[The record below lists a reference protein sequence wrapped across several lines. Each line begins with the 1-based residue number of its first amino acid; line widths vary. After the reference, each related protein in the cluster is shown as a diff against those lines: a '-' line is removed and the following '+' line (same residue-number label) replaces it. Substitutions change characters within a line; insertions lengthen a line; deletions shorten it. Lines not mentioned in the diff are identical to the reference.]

1 MKAIVCVDDNW
12 AIGSGN
18 DLLYHIPEDMK
29 FFKSKT
35 IGNVVVM
42 GMATFLSF
50 PNQKPLVDRTNIVLS
65 DDPDFNPDGV
75 TVVRSMD
82 ELFTLLGRFEKD
94 TVYVIGGASIY
105 AQLVPYC
112 TTVYVTKVKAS
123 QPADKFF
130 PNLDKDENW
139 ILTKQGEELEYK
151 GLKYSFTKYTNVEN

>member
-1 MKAIVCVDDNW
+1 MKAIVCVDENW

-29 FFKSKT
+29 FFKNKT

-42 GMATFLSF
+42 GMNTFLSF

-65 DDPDFNPDGV
+65 DDPSFNPEGV
-75 TVVRSMD
+75 IVVRTMD
-82 ELFTLLGRFEKD
+82 ELFELIKRYDTN
-94 TVYVIGGASIY
+94 TVYVIGGAMMY

-112 TTVYVTKVKAS
+112 SAVYVTKVKAS

-130 PNLDKDENW
+130 PNLDEDENFV
-139 ILTKQGEELEYK
+139 LARESEEMESK
-151 GLKYSFTKYTNVEN
+151 GLKYTFTKYVNA

>member
-1 MKAIVCVDDNW
+1 MKAIVCVDKNW

-42 GMATFLSF
+42 GMNTFLSF

-65 DDPDFNPDGV
+65 DDPSFNPEGV
-75 TVVRSMD
+75 TVVRTMD
-82 ELFTLLGRFEKD
+82 ELFNLLKRYD
-94 TVYVIGGASIY
+94 TNTVYVIGGAMMY

-112 TTVYVTKVKAS
+112 STVYVTKVDAS

-130 PNLDKDENW
+130 PNLDKDENFV
-139 ILTKQGEELEYK
+139 LARDGEEMEYN
-151 GLKYSFTKYTNVEN
+151 GLKYKFTKYRNIED